1 MSSADLYFQQH
12 NGKGTACMKRK
23 SIGTKLTLIISLVL
37 ALMFVGKG
45 VYDGIEDYAHSIDE
59 NTAIVRNQNDSVIHD
74 LEAIFAEVSQS
85 AKDMVALIQ
94 SELELPIEQRSRDKL
109 LRYSKTILAENN
121 TLEAFGI
128 LFEPNMFDEKDD
140 VFDGIPLYRTHGRF
154 ITYTHKTT
162 AGIVIDGVDDP
173 ANEYWYYEPIRR
185 QQPVLCPPYDYE
197 SNIVTTLAI
206 PIIYQGKVLGALNAD
221 INVTFIQKKLAQIQN
236 TSKENFKVLCAD
248 NGSVIANGADAS
260 KVMTDQIEA
269 NPEIKEYFTAASKGE
284 KKDLTS
290 FSRISGLRSTM
301 LFAPVSIKGVGMKWV
316 FISVTSIHRSTE
328 HVMHT
333 VLVNMLHYTV
343 GLILVVAILFLLVRS
358 MVSKPLQIT
367 SNALREISQG
377 EGDLRVRLPI
387 TGNDE
392 ITELSGYFNETMKK
406 IERTIQTIGGNT
418 QVMQE
423 IGANLN
429 ANMMETAGAVSE
441 INAHVNEVKQQTVHQ
456 AASVTE
462 TAATIEE
469 MTDTIQRL
477 AHRIEQQAERVNQS
491 SGSAEAMT
499 QNIAAIM
506 QSLEKSTTV
515 ISKLVQATG
524 DGKET
529 LLATNGGIQK
539 ITESSGGLME
549 ASNII
554 QNIASQTNLLAMNA
568 AIEAAHAGEAGKGF
582 AVVADE
588 IRKLAEESSAQGKM
602 ITATLKNLGTE
613 IESLSSSS
621 KAVEGKFNVIFD
633 AAGQVSN
640 ISANLTKTLKQQES
654 SSNEVLAVIKNV
666 NTVTVAVQQDSE
678 AMFKDS
684 QEIARAMHK
693 LDDLTKVISANM
705 NEMAS
710 GTTKINKTVNDITQ
724 LTQKNKTSI
733 ETLSSEV
740 NNFKVSAPDR

>member
-1 MSSADLYFQQH
+1 
-12 NGKGTACMKRK
+12 
-23 SIGTKLTLIISLVL
+23 
-37 ALMFVGKG
+37 
-45 VYDGIEDYAHSIDE
+45 
-59 NTAIVRNQNDSVIHD
+59 
-74 LEAIFAEVSQS
+74 
-85 AKDMVALIQ
+85 
-94 SELELPIEQRSRDKL
+94 
-109 LRYSKTILAENN
+109 
-121 TLEAFGI
+121 
-128 LFEPNMFDEKDD
+128 
-140 VFDGIPLYRTHGRF
+140 
-154 ITYTHKTT
+154 
-162 AGIVIDGVDDP
+162 
-173 ANEYWYYEPIRR
+173 
-185 QQPVLCPPYDYE
+185 
-197 SNIVTTLAI
+197 
-206 PIIYQGKVLGALNAD
+206 
-221 INVTFIQKKLAQIQN
+221 
-236 TSKENFKVLCAD
+236 
-248 NGSVIANGADAS
+248 
-260 KVMTDQIEA
+260 MTDQIEA

-343 GLILVVAILFLLVRS
+343 GLILVVAVLFLLVRF

-633 AAGQVSN
+633 AAGQVSD

-684 QEIARAMHK
+684 QEIARAMYK
-693 LDDLTKVISANM
+693 LDDLTKVISASM

-710 GTTKINKTVNDITQ
+710 GTMKINKAVNDITQ
-724 LTQKNKTSI
+724 LTQKNKASI
-733 ETLSSEV
+733 ETLSAEV